1 MDCLTIGG
9 LSKRTGCKVETIRY
23 YERIGLLPAPPRTAG
38 GHRAFG
44 GDHLRRLFFVR
55 RARGLGFTLEEVRR
69 LLELSDGEG
78 ASCAEIRDLTLD
90 HLIQVRHKL
99 GDLRRLEAVLAGMA
113 AQCEDGTLPDCPIIE
128 ALFEGA
134 TPDQAN

>member
-1 MDCLTIGG
+1 MSLAIGG

-38 GHRAFG
+38 GHRVYG
-44 GDHLRRLFFVR
+44 EGHLRRLSFVR

-69 LLELSDGEG
+69 LLELSDGGG
-78 ASCAEIRDLTLD
+78 ASCAEVRDLTLD
-90 HLIQVRHKL
+90 HLTQVRRKL
-99 GDLRRLEAVLAGMA
+99 GDLRRLEAVLSGMA

-128 ALFEGA
+128 ALFEKA
-134 TPDQAN
+134 TPDQTN